1 MKRREFIKAGAGAFA
16 IASAGR
22 VFGVV
27 ASSARSTMMVH
38 LGNIAAQT
46 GEAVKTDPAT
56 GRLLPG
62 SAGAEFWGRKYEKGW
77 ELV

>member
-1 MKRREFIKAGAGAFA
+1 MANFVEAVRAKDPSLASQPV
-16 IASAGR
+16 ASA
-22 VFGVV
+22 V
-27 ASSARSTMMVH
+27 RSTMMVH

-56 GRLLPG
+56 GRLVAG
-62 SAGAEFWGRKYEKGW
+62 SPGAEFWGRKYEKGW